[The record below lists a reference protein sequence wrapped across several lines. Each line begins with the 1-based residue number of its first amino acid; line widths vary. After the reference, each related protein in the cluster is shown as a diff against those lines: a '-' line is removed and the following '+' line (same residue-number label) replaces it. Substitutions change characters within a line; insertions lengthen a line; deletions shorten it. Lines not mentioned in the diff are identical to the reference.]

1 MLWFAYGSELLDLNL
16 RGRYERE
23 PVAGTGAPWLYA
35 WIDTPPE

>member
-1 MLWFAYGSELLDLNL
+1 VLWFAYGSELLELDL

-23 PVAGTGAPWLYA
+23 SVAGAGPPWLYA